1 MHFPVLLTLI
11 MLPIFGVLILAIIR
25 GEDEIV
31 NRNAK
36 NVALFITTINFILSL
51 YLLSQFEYHYTGMQF
66 EEIYPWILLFEANI
80 HLGIDGLSVYFILLT
95 NLLMPIC
102 ILASWKQ
109 IKNRIRPYL
118 MCFLLLQSMILGTFC
133 ALNLILFYIC
143 FEATLIPMF
152 FIIGIWGGRHRIY
165 ASFKLFLYTL
175 CGSVFMLLAILRVF
189 IETGETD
196 FMLLQNYDWNLNLDR
211 LLFLGFFIA
220 FAIKIPMW
228 PVHTWLPI
236 AHTQAPTAGS
246 VILAGVLLKLGAYGM
261 IRICLPLFPNAS
273 MYFSEYIILVSVI
286 AILYTSAVAL
296 VQKDMKKLVA
306 YSSVAHMGFV
316 TLGIFSFTPQGLSG
330 AVVQMLSHGILS
342 AGLFLCIGVLYDR
355 FHTLK
360 IKNYG
365 GLFKAMPR
373 FSILFLTLLLGSAG
387 VPGTFGFLGEITVL
401 IGTFRRFPNIAFLA
415 ATGMILSAA
424 YGLWLYRRLCL
435 GTESDAVKKIS
446 ASCIDMTKSEGFNL
460 SILVMISLYFGVY
473 AQPLFGIINP
483 FVKKIEGIFKPRF
496 MKQFEYQDT
505 IVIASE
511 QKDKRS
517 AVNHS

>member
-1 MHFPVLLTLI
+1 MHFPILSLLIL
-11 MLPIFGVLILAIIR
+11 LPIFGVLVFSIIR
-25 GEDEIV
+25 GQDEIV
-31 NRNAK
+31 SRNAK
-36 NVALFITTINFILSL
+36 NVALLITTINFILSL
-51 YLLSQFEYHYTGMQF
+51 YLLYQFEYHYPGMQF
-66 EEIYPWILLFEANI
+66 EEIYPWISTFEANI
-80 HLGIDGLSVYFILLT
+80 HFGIDGLSVYFIVLT

-102 ILASWKQ
+102 IVASWKQ

-118 MCFLLLQSMILGTFC
+118 MCFLFLQSMVLGTFC
-133 ALNLILFYIC
+133 SLNLILFYIC

-152 FIIGIWGGRHRIY
+152 FIIGIWGAEDRIY

-175 CGSVFMLLAILRVF
+175 FGSVFMLLAILKVF

-196 FMLLQNYDWNLNLDR
+196 FLLLQNYDWNLNLER

-220 FAIKIPMW
+220 FSIKIPMW
-228 PVHTWLPI
+228 PVHTWLPT

-273 MYFSEYIILVSVI
+273 MFFSEHIVILSLI
-286 AILYTSAVAL
+286 AILYTSTVAL
-296 VQKDMKKLVA
+296 VQKDMKKLIA

-330 AVVQMLSHGILS
+330 AVVQMLSHGIIS
-342 AGLFLCIGVLYDR
+342 AGLFLCIGILYDR
-355 FHTLK
+355 FHTRK
-360 IKNYG
+360 IKHYG
-365 GLFKAMPR
+365 GLFKSMPQ

-387 VPGTFGFLGEITVL
+387 LPGTLGFLGEITVI
-401 IGTFRRFPNIAFLA
+401 IGTFRRFPNVAFLSA
-415 ATGMILSAA
+415 MGMILSAS

-435 GTESDAVKKIS
+435 GTESEAVAKI
-446 ASCIDMTKSEGFNL
+446 ASSRIEVTKSERFNL
-460 SILVMISLYFGVY
+460 SVLVIISVFFGVY

-496 MKQFEYQDT
+496 MKQFENQNSVS
-505 IVIASE
+505 IVSE
-511 QKDKRS
+511 QKDVKS
-517 AVNHS
+517 VINNS

>member
-1 MHFPVLLTLI
+1 MHFPILSILILL
-11 MLPIFGVLILAIIR
+11 PFFGVLVLSIIR
-25 GEDEIV
+25 GQDEIV
-31 NRNAK
+31 SRNAK
-36 NVALFITTINFILSL
+36 NVALLITTINFILSL
-51 YLLSQFEYHYTGMQF
+51 YLLYQFEYHYTGMQF
-66 EEIYPWILLFEANI
+66 EEIYPWISAFEANI
-80 HLGIDGLSVYFILLT
+80 HFGIDGLSVYFIVLT

-102 ILASWKQ
+102 ILASWTQ

-118 MCFLLLQSMILGTFC
+118 MCFLFLQSMLLGTFC
-133 ALNLILFYIC
+133 SLNLILFYIC

-152 FIIGIWGGRHRIY
+152 FIIGIWGGEDRIY

-175 CGSVFMLLAILRVF
+175 FGSIFMLLAILKVF
-189 IETGETD
+189 IETGETN
-196 FMLLQNYDWNLNLDR
+196 FLLLQNYDWHLHLDR
-211 LLFLGFFIA
+211 ILFLGFFIA

-273 MYFSEYIILVSVI
+273 IYFSEYIIILSVI
-286 AILYTSAVAL
+286 AILYMSVVAL
-296 VQKDMKKLVA
+296 AQTDMKKLIA

-330 AVVQMLSHGILS
+330 AVVQMLSHGIIS

-355 FHTLK
+355 FHTRE
-360 IKNYG
+360 IKDYG
-365 GLFKAMPR
+365 GLFQSMPR

-387 VPGTFGFLGEITVL
+387 LPGTFGFLGEITVI
-401 IGTFRRFPNIAFLA
+401 IGTFRRFPNIAFLSA
-415 ATGMILSAA
+415 MGMILSAA

-435 GTESDAVKKIS
+435 GPESEAVKKIPS
-446 ASCIDMTKSEGFNL
+446 SGIDVTKNERFNL
-460 SILVMISLYFGVY
+460 SILVIISLYFGVY

-496 MKQFEYQDT
+496 VKQFEGDDD
-505 IVIASE
+505 ILIISK
-511 QKDKRS
+511 QKDVKS
-517 AVNHS
+517 VINNS